1 MFSSFNIHLNK
12 NVSLGDVDKSISLN
26 NDAYQAFERGD
37 YKTSLTKYQQAIE
50 LKTKIHGKNSLHVC
64 ISLSG

>member
-1 MFSSFNIHLNK
+1 MFGSFSILLN
-12 NVSLGDVDKSISLN
+12 NPSFVDINKSISLN
-26 NDAYQAFERGD
+26 NDAHQAFKRD

>member
-1 MFSSFNIHLNK
+1 MFSSFSIHLNK
-12 NVSLGDVDKSISLN
+12 NVSFVDINKSISLN

>member
-1 MFSSFNIHLNK
+1 MFSSFSIHLNK
-12 NVSLGDVDKSISLN
+12 ASFVDINKSITLN
-26 NDAYQAFERGD
+26 NDAYQAFKRGD

>member
-1 MFSSFNIHLNK
+1 MFSSFSIHLNK
-12 NVSLGDVDKSISLN
+12 ASFVDINKSISLN
-26 NDAYQAFERGD
+26 NDAYQAFEKGD
-37 YKTSLTKYQQAIE
+37 YKTSLTKHQQAIE

>member
-1 MFSSFNIHLNK
+1 MFSSFSIHLN
-12 NVSLGDVDKSISLN
+12 NVSFVDINKSISLN

-50 LKTKIHGKNSLHVC
+50 LKTKIHGINSLHVC

>member
-1 MFSSFNIHLNK
+1 MFSSFSIHLNK

-37 YKTSLTKYQQAIE
+37 YKTSLTKYQQAIAKE
-50 LKTKIHGKNSLHVC
+50 ILVDCEKASKK
-64 ISLSG
+64 